1 MEGISGGEDAAKGEE
16 NGNDAIARTCH
27 LLGAAQGKGEGCFS
41 TVNRAPSLA
50 HFRDPSR
57 DVEIVATADTR

>member
-1 MEGISGGEDAAKGEE
+1 MEDISGGEDAAKEEE

-27 LLGAAQGKGEGCFS
+27 LLGAAQGRGGCFS